1 MKHQTEEG
9 FVSLQFLFL
18 LLFLSILLAGI
29 GLYFYPLTQ
38 VESRERRKNEAVRE
52 IRGILAGVLQDLSG
66 DPSPEINGRDDP
78 LWAWDGKTLGAYT
91 VSLVPLSDR
100 LNPNF
105 IRKNLFEKTDVSA
118 LLKPGR
124 TPEELQQFREDWGLS
139 LSPEFYDTF
148 FVPAAWDRYLSPYG
162 WANINLVDEFAA
174 RKLALSITGSE
185 QKAEEI
191 RRLVEQLLMNQTPA
205 DRASLGSALG
215 SLYDEVFPFINA
227 EPLMNINHIE
237 PAILTALLR
246 YPDYGVGSPE
256 ARAEAILARRDTD
269 PLGSDDLLRLLGI
282 AADNPLA
289 AYLGPVTWFWE
300 VTITGAY
307 SCRAVICRLPPEAL
321 NSLNRSPELSGQAPR
336 ITFKIIEERFQ

>member
-1 MKHQTEEG
+1 MKNPAEG
-9 FVSLQFLFL
+9 GFASLQFLFL

-29 GLYFYPLTQ
+29 GLYFYPLVQ
-38 VESRERRKNEAVRE
+38 IERRERQKNEAVRE
-52 IRGILAGVLQDLSG
+52 IREILAGVLRDLSQ

-91 VSLVPLSDR
+91 VSLAPLSDR

-105 IRKNLFEKTDVSA
+105 IRKNLFEKTDISA
-118 LLKPGR
+118 LLKPGK

-139 LSPEFYDTF
+139 LSPEFYESF
-148 FVPAAWDRYLSPYG
+148 FIPAAWDRYLSPYG

-174 RKLALSITGSE
+174 RKLVLSITGSE
-185 QKAEEI
+185 QKAEEV
-191 RRLVEQLLMNQTPA
+191 RRFIEQLLMHQTPA

-215 SLYDEVFPFINA
+215 SISGEVFPFINA

-237 PAILTALLR
+237 PAILKALLH
-246 YPDYGVGSPE
+246 YPDYGVSSPE
-256 ARAEAILARRDTD
+256 ARADEILARRDTD
-269 PLGSDDLLRLLGI
+269 PLGSEDILRLLGI

-300 VTITGAY
+300 ITVTGEPY
-307 SCRAVICRLPPEAL
+307 SCRAVICRMPPAA
-321 NSLNRSPELSGQAPR
+321 QADQIIFR
-336 ITFKIIEERFQ
+336 IIEERFQ